1 MIRIENLQRMTTVN
15 GQEVRFITHDITE
28 LDRVIADNIDKPL
41 AIEIKPVRKHR
52 SLKAN
57 AYAWSLITELANVM
71 RMDKD
76 ECYLLMLQRYGQ
88 NVVDKDGNT
97 VMISALSKVPMSVIV
112 SNVGY
117 VAPLAT
123 KGYVDGKE
131 FTHYRVLKGSHEF
144 DSREMSIFID
154 GIVGECKDLG
164 IETLT
169 SSELER
175 MKETWKNCRSR

>member
-1 MIRIENLQRMTTVN
+1 MIRIENLKRVTSIK
-15 GQEVRFITHDITE
+15 GQEVSFLTHDIRE
-28 LDRVIADNIDKPL
+28 LDRVISENLGKDL
-41 AIEIKPVRKHR
+41 CIEIKPVRKGR

-57 AYAWSLITELANVM
+57 SYAWSLITEMANKM
-71 RMDKD
+71 RTSKD

-97 VMISALSKVPMSVIV
+97 VMFSALSTIPQETLIEH
-112 SNVGY
+112 VGY

-144 DSREMSIFID
+144 DTREMSIFID
-154 GIVGECKDLG
+154 GIVSECKDLG
-164 IETLT
+164 IETLPYN
-169 SSELER
+169 ELEH
-175 MKETWKNCRSR
+175 MKSTWGKEK